1 MHIPDGFLDLKTAV
15 ATGVLSAAAVGI
27 SLRRLN
33 GSLPRKK
40 VPLMGLA
47 GAFVFAA
54 QMVNF
59 PVAGGTS
66 GHLMGGVLVA
76 VLLGPAAGVVVITSV
91 LIVQCLLFA
100 DGGIVAL
107 GANVFNMGV
116 IGSAGG
122 YAIYRGVRLVFRNER
137 GRYLAVVLAAWGSTV
152 LAAVCCAGELAWS
165 GTVPWT
171 SAFPAMTNVHMLIA
185 IGEAVI
191 SSLAYSAIAAA
202 RPDLVAE
209 NPRSA
214 PVHEG
219 RDLLLYGALITAGV
233 VLFIS
238 PFASRWPD
246 GLEAVAA
253 KLGFESTAIARPLV
267 TSPLDGYVIPG
278 LGSPVAATVIAGLAG
293 TCIVFAGGFL
303 LARLL
308 AGRSRHEA

>member
-15 ATGVLSAAAVGI
+15 ATGVLSTVALGV

-59 PVAGGTS
+59 PVGGGTS
-66 GHLMGGVLVA
+66 GHLMGGVLAA
-76 VLLGPAAGVVVITSV
+76 VLLGPAAGVVVLTAV
-91 LIVQCLLFA
+91 LIVQCLLFT
-100 DGGIVAL
+100 DGGISAL

-122 YAIYRGVRLVFRNER
+122 YAIYRGVRLLLRNEP
-137 GRYLAVVLAAWGSTV
+137 GRYMAVIIAAWGSTV
-152 LAAVCCAGELAWS
+152 LAAACCAGELAWS

-171 SAFPAMTNVHMLIA
+171 AAFPAMTNVHMLIA
-185 IGEAVI
+185 LGESVI
-191 SSLAYSAIAAA
+191 SALVFSAISAS
-202 RPDLVAE
+202 RPDLVE
-209 NPRSA
+209 EA
-214 PVHEG
+214 PGAGPAREG
-219 RDLLLYGALITAGV
+219 RDLLLYGALIIAGV
-233 VLFIS
+233 VLFIT

-246 GLEAVAA
+246 GLESVASR
-253 KLGFESTAIARPLV
+253 LGFTSAEV
-267 TSPLDGYVIPG
+267 THPPVSSPFERYTIPG

-293 TCIVFAGGFL
+293 TCVVFAGGFF
-303 LARLL
+303 LARAL
-308 AGRSRHEA
+308 SRRRPG

>member
-15 ATGVLSAAAVGI
+15 ATGVLSTAAVGI

-33 GSLPRKK
+33 GSLPRRK

-66 GHLMGGVLVA
+66 GHLMGGVLAA

-122 YAIYRGVRLVFRNER
+122 YAIYRGVRLLFRNER

-152 LAAVCCAGELAWS
+152 LAAACCAGELAWS
-165 GTVPWT
+165 GIVPWR

-191 SSLAYSAIAAA
+191 SALAFSAI
-202 RPDLVAE
+202 E
-209 NPRSA
+209 
-214 PVHEG
+214 
-219 RDLLLYGALITAGV
+219 T
-233 VLFIS
+233 
-238 PFASRWPD
+238 
-246 GLEAVAA
+246 
-253 KLGFESTAIARPLV
+253 
-267 TSPLDGYVIPG
+267 
-278 LGSPVAATVIAGLAG
+278 
-293 TCIVFAGGFL
+293 
-303 LARLL
+303 
-308 AGRSRHEA
+308 

>member
-1 MHIPDGFLDLKTAV
+1 MHIPDGFLDLKTAA
-15 ATGVLSAAAVGI
+15 ATGALSAAALGV

-33 GSLPRKK
+33 GSLPRRN

-66 GHLMGGVLVA
+66 GHLIGGVLVA
-76 VLLGPAAGVVVITSV
+76 ALLGPAAGVVVISAV
-91 LIVQCLLFA
+91 LIIQSLLFT

-122 YAIYRGVRLVFRNER
+122 YAIYRGMRLIFRNES
-137 GRYLAVVLAAWGSTV
+137 GRLLALMVAAWVSTV
-152 LAAVCCAGELAWS
+152 IAAACCAGELAWS
-165 GTVPWT
+165 GTVSW
-171 SAFPAMTNVHMLIA
+171 SLAFPAMTDLHMLIA

-191 SSLAYSAIAAA
+191 SSLVFAAIAAA
-202 RPDLVAE
+202 RPDIVAE
-209 NPRSA
+209 DPATA

-219 RDLLLYGALITAGV
+219 RDLFLYGALIAIGLF
-233 VLFIS
+233 LFIS
-238 PFASRWPD
+238 PFASTWPD
-246 GLEAVAA
+246 GLESVASR
-253 KLGFESTAIARPLV
+253 LGFASAAVARPLV
-267 TSPLDGYVIPG
+267 SSPFQGYTMPG

-293 TCIVFAGGFL
+293 TCIVFAGGFI
-303 LARLL
+303 LARVLTR
-308 AGRSRHEA
+308 RSPR